1 MSFYDFRRK
10 HPAFTAAVAVIIVGL
25 LAMDGW
31 VLYKR
36 VAYEKEVA
44 RLRAGMSD
52 FERRRSDAVT
62 NTNEKRLAMM
72 LELLRRQAKID
83 KEIHL
88 AVAVDSSKMY
98 LERDGALLREM
109 GVEVAPGK
117 RLGSGKDTLHMA
129 APRGTRTVERILGP
143 EDAWDV
149 PSWVYADRGVPQP
162 ATQSL
167 VGALGPVAVV
177 LNGGTVLYSLPTVGP
192 LNDSSYLLP
201 GSIRVSAEDLRAVA
215 PNLQPGTVVYF
226 Y

>member
-1 MSFYDFRRK
+1 MSFSDFRRK

-25 LAMDGW
+25 LAIDAW
-31 VLYKR
+31 VIYKR
-36 VAYEKEVA
+36 VAYEHEVE

-52 FERRRSDAVT
+52 VERRRSDAVT

-72 LELLRRQAKID
+72 MELLRRQAKID

-109 GVEVAPGK
+109 SVEVAAGK
-117 RLGSGKDTLHMA
+117 RLGSGKDTVHMA
-129 APRGTRTVERILGP
+129 APRGTRTVEKILGP
-143 EDAWDV
+143 SDAWEV
-149 PSWVYADRGVPQP
+149 PAWVYADRGVPQP
-162 ATQSL
+162 ASASL
-167 VGALGPVAVV
+167 VGALGPVAIV
-177 LNGGTVLYSLPTVGP
+177 LNGGTVIYSLPTAGP
-192 LNDSSYLLP
+192 LNDSSYVLP

-215 PNLQPGTVVYF
+215 PNLQRGTVVYF

>member
-25 LAMDGW
+25 LAIDWW

-36 VAYEKEVA
+36 AAYEKEVA

-72 LELLRRQAKID
+72 MELLRRQAKID

-143 EDAWDV
+143 QDAWDV

-177 LNGGTVLYSLPTVGP
+177 LNGGTVIYSLPTVGP

-215 PNLQPGTVVYF
+215 PNLQRGTVVYF

>member
-25 LAMDGW
+25 LAIDGW

-36 VAYEKEVA
+36 AAYEKEVA

-52 FERRRSDAVT
+52 FERQRSDAVT

-72 LELLRRQAKID
+72 MELLRRQAKID
-83 KEIHL
+83 KETHL

-177 LNGGTVLYSLPTVGP
+177 LNGGTVIYSLPTVGP

-215 PNLQPGTVVYF
+215 PNLQRGTVVYF

>member
-1 MSFYDFRRK
+1 MPFSDFRRK
-10 HPAFTAAVAVIIVGL
+10 HPAFTAAVVVIIVGL
-25 LAMDGW
+25 LAIDGW

-36 VAYEKEVA
+36 DAYEREAA

-52 FERRRSDAVT
+52 VERRRSDAVT

-109 GVEVAPGK
+109 GVEVAPDK
-117 RLGSGKDTLHMA
+117 LLGSGHDTVHMA
-129 APRGTRTVERILGP
+129 PPRGTRSVERILGP
-143 EDAWDV
+143 DDAWEV

-162 ATQSL
+162 AAQTL
-167 VGALGPVAVV
+167 AGALGPVAIV
-177 LNGGTVLYSLPTVGP
+177 LNGGTVIYSLPSVGP
-192 LNDSSYLLP
+192 LNDSSYVLP

-215 PNLQPGTVVYF
+215 PNLQRGSVVYF

>member
-1 MSFYDFRRK
+1 MPFFDFRRQ
-10 HPAFTAAVAVIIVGL
+10 HPAFAAALPVIIVGL
-25 LAMDGW
+25 LAVDAW

-36 VAYEKEVA
+36 VAYQHEIA
-44 RLRAGMSD
+44 RLRTGMSE

-72 LELLRRQAKID
+72 MELLRRQAKID

-109 GVEVAPGK
+109 GVEVALGK

-143 EDAWDV
+143 TDAWEV
-149 PSWVYADRGVPQP
+149 PAWVYSDRGVPQP
-162 ATQSL
+162 SSQPL
-167 VGALGPVAVV
+167 VGALGPVAIV
-177 LNGGTVLYSLPTVGP
+177 LNGGTVIYSLPSVGP
-192 LNDSSYLLP
+192 LNDSSYVLP
-201 GSIRVSAEDLRAVA
+201 GSIRVSAEDLRAVT
-215 PNLQPGTVVYF
+215 PDLQRGTVVYF

>member
-25 LAMDGW
+25 LAIDGW

-36 VAYEKEVA
+36 AAYEKEVA

-72 LELLRRQAKID
+72 IELLRRQAKID
-83 KEIHL
+83 KETHL

-177 LNGGTVLYSLPTVGP
+177 LNGGTVIYSLPTVGP

-215 PNLQPGTVVYF
+215 PNLQRGTVVYF

>member
-1 MSFYDFRRK
+1 MPFSDFRRR
-10 HPAFTAAVAVIIVGL
+10 HPAFSAAVAVIILGL
-25 LAMDGW
+25 LVIDGW

-36 VAYEKEVA
+36 VAYEREIS

-72 LELLRRQAKID
+72 MELLRRQAKID

-88 AVAVDSSKMY
+88 AVAVDSGRMY

-109 GVEVAPGK
+109 AVEVAAEK
-117 RLGSGKDTLHMA
+117 RVGAAHDTVHLA
-129 APRGTRTVERILGP
+129 APRGTRSVERILGP
-143 EDAWDV
+143 TDAWEV
-149 PSWVYADRGVPQP
+149 PSWVYADRGMPQP
-162 ATQSL
+162 ATRAL

-177 LNGGTVLYSLPTVGP
+177 LNGGTVIYSVPSVGP
-192 LNDSSYLLP
+192 LNDSSYVLP

-215 PNLQPGTVVYF
+215 PNLQRGTVVYF

>member
-10 HPAFTAAVAVIIVGL
+10 HPAFTAAVAVILVGL

-109 GVEVAPGK
+109 GVEVAPDK

-149 PSWVYADRGVPQP
+149 PPWVYADRGVPP
-162 ATQSL
+162 PPTQSL

-177 LNGGTVLYSLPTVGP
+177 LNGGTVIYSLPTVGP